1 MLLPIQMKTSMF
13 QACPSLKTNNAEE
26 TRKMWRLD
34 KGLVKGRVWDLK
46 LRENWGKLRETEGK
60 LKENWGKLRENWGK
74 PLDILLVVHELRLCF
89 TDGHLW
95 PHLAVINNPFAA
107 AASLNM
113 SSSKQMDSNE
123 RLITLHLVLHTSCW
137 CGRRQKHQ
145 IYIRWRILSGQS
157 ISPPAAPRLRYVIA
171 LMNKP
176 QQKITGQRWYLYMFI
191 IVLSCS

>member
-1 MLLPIQMKTSMF
+1 MLLPIQMKTPMF

-46 LRENWGKLRETEGK
+46 L
-60 LKENWGKLRENWGK
+60 KENWGKTEGNWGK

-95 PHLAVINNPFAA
+95 PHLAVINNPFAS

-123 RLITLHLVLHTSCW
+123 RLLTLHLVLHTSCW

-157 ISPPAAPRLRYVIA
+157 ISLPAAPRLRYVIA

-176 QQKITGQRWYLYMFI
+176 QQKLTGQRWYLYMFI